1 MSEKFRKQP
10 PPRKKKDLPN
20 LSLPDNPSPFAEWVM
35 IYLIIC
41 PRQKG
46 FMASSSM
53 LK

>member
-1 MSEKFRKQP
+1 MKNFRKQP
-10 PPRKKKDLPN
+10 SPPKKEDLPN
-20 LSLPDNPSPFAEWVM
+20 FSLPDNPSPFAEWVM

-41 PRQKG
+41 PGQKG